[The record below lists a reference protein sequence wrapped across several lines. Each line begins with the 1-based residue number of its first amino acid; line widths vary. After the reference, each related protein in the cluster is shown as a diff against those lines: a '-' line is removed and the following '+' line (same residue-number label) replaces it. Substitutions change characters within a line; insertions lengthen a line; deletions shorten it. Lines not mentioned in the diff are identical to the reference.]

1 MPPSESLSFW
11 RDEMTPAERAAAMVK
26 CQKIISN
33 LPFETYRRDRD
44 IDNVR
49 LYEAD
54 ANATLYDFAGRYYSD
69 GGGAM
74 PLTPPDDSTN
84 NRAKAMIDTLLSQV
98 ASTDQRAR
106 FLVND
111 GSYRQRR
118 RGREMQNF
126 ADGLVHELKLHRL
139 KQRAALDAAVLQSGV
154 GVLQFYRERTAQ
166 GERCAVQRILAPELS
181 WNPKDGLVDGM
192 PRTIYRRRPVPVE
205 KVIADFAKD
214 DEKLANLIR
223 SHHVQTAAG
232 AFADDDAD
240 VFEAWHLPTDEESND
255 GWHIVA
261 LDIEGGDLLVEPYKK
276 PYHELVFFSWEERFT
291 TGWGLSPMTCS
302 RKLQRRINAN
312 SYRIDR
318 AQKLFHAG
326 HLYVP
331 REMKLDKGQLSNE
344 IGSSWIGNGPNP
356 PKQILFQAA
365 TKEMYDQVERDG
377 QRIFENYGVNQDE
390 AEGDSG
396 SGLDASGA
404 ALRERT
410 KKSTKRQSMRQQRWE
425 RFHLDCV
432 KVALGIVR
440 DIVTGQDADA
450 ESEGDDKAKK
460 RPRRSGYKVAVPG
473 KRGLSVVDWKDVA
486 IDEKD
491 YVLETKPASPVPT
504 DPDGLMAYGKEMVEM
519 GAWTA
524 SQLAGYMQDLDV
536 DGRVNR
542 QLAPQR
548 RLEQMFEDLL
558 YEPKAAAVPD
568 EWTDY
573 KLALEIGVDYL
584 EQGAEDGV
592 PEKHLERV
600 RRYLKRCKALQQK
613 AQAAAQ
619 AAAAPPV
626 PGQPGGN
633 APPATSAA
641 A

>member
-1 MPPSESLSFW
+1 VPPSESLSFW
-11 RDEMTPAERAAAMVK
+11 REKMSDAERASAMVK

-33 LPFETYRRDRD
+33 LPHETYRRDRD

-69 GGGAM
+69 GGGSL

-84 NRAKAMIDTLLSQV
+84 NRAKAMIDTLMSQV

-118 RGREMQNF
+118 RGRAMQNF

-154 GVLQFYRERTAQ
+154 GVLQFYRERTPQ

-192 PRTIYRRRPVPVE
+192 PRTIYRKRPVPVD
-205 KVIADFAKD
+205 KVVNDFAKD
-214 DEKLANLIR
+214 DEAKAELIR
-223 SHHVQTAAG
+223 SQRTQAG
-232 AFADDDAD
+232 VGAYADDDVD
-240 VFEAWHLPTDEESND
+240 LFEAWHLPTDEESGD

-276 PYHELVFFSWEERFT
+276 TYHELVFFSWEERFT

-404 ALRERT
+404 ALRERS

-432 KVALGIVR
+432 KVSLGVVR
-440 DIVTGQDADA
+440 DIVTGQGD
-450 ESEGDDKAKK
+450 EEGKDKK
-460 RPRRSGYKVAVPG
+460 PRRSGYKVAVPG

-519 GAWTA
+519 GAWTPQ
-524 SQLAGYMQDLDV
+524 QLAGYMQDLDV

-558 YEPKAAAVPD
+558 YETKAAAVPD

-584 EQGAEDGV
+584 EQGKEDGV

-613 AQAAAQ
+613 VQ
-619 AAAAPPV
+619 AAAAPPA
-626 PGQPGGN
+626 PTGGA
-633 APPATSAA
+633 APVAA
-641 A
+641 PVAA